1 MEILKPIFCATALMG
16 MYITGLLMSIS
27 IDTDTNYSTFM
38 PIFPKLNNDMIT
50 THPHYLLQTFEC
62 VVSFAL
68 TKIFKQEAPTA
79 AILNSFN
86 DSLQEYRT
94 EVGKVLSLFLKA
106 FSSGLLLFQFRN
118 FTYAFSFINYTF
130 INFVSIVWETLC
142 KNNLSTVS
150 LNIVLKKCFGL
161 LCDDVLAHT
170 KNCRNLCIIFRL
182 SEMNGIKKKN
192 DAVWTEGLQWK
203 GSPRYTHRRTKTFWY
218 CS

>member
-1 MEILKPIFCATALMG
+1 MNRSSHFEKFIAPIKNESLSFKDHRFNRIFDCSAVILHHLDDIKKYLEQNQHLLNAISNIDRGFLDMEILKPIFCATALMG

-106 FSSGLLLFQFRN
+106 FSSGLLPFQFRN

-130 INFVSIVWETLC
+130 INFVSIV
-142 KNNLSTVS
+142 
-150 LNIVLKKCFGL
+150 
-161 LCDDVLAHT
+161 
-170 KNCRNLCIIFRL
+170 
-182 SEMNGIKKKN
+182 
-192 DAVWTEGLQWK
+192 
-203 GSPRYTHRRTKTFWY
+203 
-218 CS
+218 